1 MRSLLPLLILS
12 AACGRD
18 LPVEPPAPP
27 APPPYQ
33 RVRLTAVTSDT
44 RQGFRFRDR
53 AIVTFN
59 APPGLEA
66 FDPDGKQLGGSA
78 AHVDLEFA
86 AGRYFGLRAGHD
98 TLCVTSGRVTS
109 LDEIDGSTCGA
120 WSFWQPFGLTGDNA
134 AGTGLLVRTLDGATF
149 KLLVVESGTE
159 PRSLTNFA
167 VLDYAVEGAAADGG
181 ELLACSD
188 EGGPC
193 VEHGDCCN
201 ARHSCIMGACLY

>member
-1 MRSLLPLLILS
+1 MRSLLPLLLVLT
-12 AACGRD
+12 ACGRD
-18 LPVEPPAPP
+18 IPVAAPAPP
-27 APPPYQ
+27 AYQ

-66 FDPDGKQLGGSA
+66 FDPDGKQLGGTE
-78 AHVDLEFA
+78 AHVDLELA

-98 TLCVTSGRVTS
+98 ALCVTAQKVTS
-109 LDEIDGSTCGA
+109 LDEIDTRSCGA

-134 AGTGLLVRTLDGATF
+134 AGLGLIVRTQEGSMF

-159 PRSLTNFA
+159 PGGSQTHFA
-167 VLDYAVEGAAADGG
+167 VLDYGLDGVAADGG
-181 ELLACSD
+181 ELIACSE
-188 EGGPC
+188 EGGAC

-201 ARHSCIMGACLY
+201 ARHSCITGACQY